1 MSQNNIN
8 SYSPLALAFMGDAV
22 YEVLVRRALVARANC
37 PAGRLHEMSVEL
49 VRASAQAAA
58 ANRILPHLSEEELAV
73 FKRGRNA
80 HPAHL
85 PRGAKIGDYHAAT
98 GLEALFGW
106 LYLNGQME
114 RIDCLFAII
123 LEASGA

>member
-1 MSQNNIN
+1 MPQNNIN

-58 ANRILPHLSEEELAV
+58 ANQLLPHLSEEELAV

-80 HPAHL
+80 HPTHL